1 MLFCVFCCK
10 TCHHWKINRLILI
23 QKYQYRNKLVFSS
36 KHILLHSSKHWF
48 WRCIR
53 SQSSIRAT
61 CDLWRQKFHIW
72 IIEIPLFL
80 SPFIREQRKYGEGNN
95 SESAWLQFSK
105 NFENLVQNHR
115 GRSLQYDGVLKF
127 PRPPYLLNYA
137 FFFFQFLWKSLRT
150 VQPCNILDHECQLLI
165 AGFCK
170 IEVLESPL
178 NFVALEYSAKE
189 CWTTTKE
196 DKLPAA
202 KGFSFKD
209 ITIPY

>member
-1 MLFCVFCCK
+1 MAEWFWVGSAVSSIKLHTFVRRKVVLFMLFCVFCCK

-53 SQSSIRAT
+53 SQSSNRAT

-137 FFFFQFLWKSLRT
+137 FFFF
-150 VQPCNILDHECQLLI
+150 
-165 AGFCK
+165 
-170 IEVLESPL
+170 
-178 NFVALEYSAKE
+178 
-189 CWTTTKE
+189 
-196 DKLPAA
+196 
-202 KGFSFKD
+202 
-209 ITIPY
+209 